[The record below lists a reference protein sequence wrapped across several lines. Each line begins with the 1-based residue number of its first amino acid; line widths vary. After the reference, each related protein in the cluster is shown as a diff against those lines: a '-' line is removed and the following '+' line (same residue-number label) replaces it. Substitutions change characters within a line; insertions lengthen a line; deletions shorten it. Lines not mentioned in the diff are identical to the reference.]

1 MLKYTDKI
9 NKQMETNF
17 FTLAILTLALS
28 LSFLNYFSHK
38 FSKIFSKYRY
48 KILSFGAGNL
58 IALIFLILLP
68 EIIEKSDT
76 GIVLLLLLLGF
87 TFFHVLEKFLY
98 QHNRD
103 KKELYRELKYL
114 HQTGFFI
121 DHFMIG
127 FILTSTLSLDSI
139 FRFLILIPL
148 YLQTISSSFSLE
160 FMDKKEK
167 TKFNKIIL
175 SSAPFAGAVTSL
187 ALHVNTN
194 TQSYFFAFII
204 GMLLYIVSRDIIPR
218 KKRGNPLLFMVGVSL
233 IILIWLNV

>member
-1 MLKYTDKI
+1 MEI
-9 NKQMETNF
+9 NL
-17 FTLAILTLALS
+17 FTFAILSLALS
-28 LSFLNYFSHK
+28 LSVLNYFSHK
-38 FSKIFSKYRY
+38 FSKLFLKYRY

-68 EIIEKSDT
+68 EIIDNSDT
-76 GIVLLLLLLGF
+76 GLVFLLLLLGF
-87 TFFHVLEKFLY
+87 TIFHVLEKFLY
-98 QHNRD
+98 QHNPDR
-103 KKELYRELKYL
+103 KELYRDLKYL
-114 HQTGFFI
+114 HQAGFFI

-127 FILTSTLSLDSI
+127 FILTSTLSLESS

-175 SSAPFAGAVTSL
+175 SSAPFAGAIASL

-218 KKRGNPLLFMVGVSL
+218 KKRGNPFLFMVGVFL